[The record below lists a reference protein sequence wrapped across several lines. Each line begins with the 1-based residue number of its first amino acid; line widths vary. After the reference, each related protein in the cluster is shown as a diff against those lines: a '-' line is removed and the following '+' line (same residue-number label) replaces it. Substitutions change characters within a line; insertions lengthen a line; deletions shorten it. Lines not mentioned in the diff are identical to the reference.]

1 MLPFRHLVSS
11 EQLTKDSLQHLFY
24 VADMMGHIASTNGRT
39 DILEDKIIALL
50 FFEPSSRTMLSFQ
63 SAAQRLKAGIIF
75 AQSSHTTSFQK
86 GESLEDMIRVTASY
100 SDVIVMRHHQAG
112 SAQIAADI
120 SSVPFINAG
129 DGDNEHPTQALTDT
143 YTILK
148 ELGRLDNLRITFGF
162 DPLQSRS
169 IHSLARVLSLYDN
182 NHFIFTGP
190 PALRPSES
198 FLSSLQDSGISCAVT
213 EQLDEALD
221 TDILYLNRLQEERFP
236 DHALFKQL
244 RRAYS
249 LTKAMA
255 ATRDFIILDPLPRI
269 DEISTEVDSLPR
281 AAYFRQAA
289 YGVPIRMAL
298 LASMLQRA

>member
-1 MLPFRHLVSS
+1 M
-11 EQLTKDSLQHLFY
+11 
-24 VADMMGHIASTNGRT
+24 
-39 DILEDKIIALL
+39 
-50 FFEPSSRTMLSFQ
+50 
-63 SAAQRLKAGIIF
+63 
-75 AQSSHTTSFQK
+75 
-86 GESLEDMIRVTASY
+86 
-100 SDVIVMRHHQAG
+100 
-112 SAQIAADI
+112 
-120 SSVPFINAG
+120 
-129 DGDNEHPTQALTDT
+129 
-143 YTILK
+143 
-148 ELGRLDNLRITFGF
+148 
-162 DPLQSRS
+162 
-169 IHSLARVLSLYDN
+169 
-182 NHFIFTGP
+182 
-190 PALRPSES
+190 
-198 FLSSLQDSGISCAVT
+198 QDSGISCAVT